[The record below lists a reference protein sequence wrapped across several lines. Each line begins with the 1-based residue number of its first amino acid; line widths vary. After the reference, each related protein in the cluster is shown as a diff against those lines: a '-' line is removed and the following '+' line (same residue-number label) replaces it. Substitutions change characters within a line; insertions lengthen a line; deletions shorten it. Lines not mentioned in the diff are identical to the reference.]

1 MDDIHGMIV
10 IFGSTGLTPLY
21 DVYETIHEQVQHCSK
36 PVFPI
41 LPSVSSAKE
50 EVDFFLAKGHI
61 NFPDEVVLGRA
72 LTKIYKTPYP
82 AEEKIFLDGVDI
94 PRVREIIEMS
104 EPGFQDPDVIQKL
117 LEAANIPIVREGTVK
132 SRKELLKTANEIGY
146 PLAIKVIGPVHKS
159 DIGGVT
165 LNIKS
170 DTHLLAEY
178 SRMMKIK
185 GVKAVLVQKMQTGT
199 ELFIGAKYEPKFGH
213 VLLCGLGGIFVE
225 VFGDHSSGLA
235 PLTFNEAYS
244 MIRNLKSYAIIQGI
258 RGQEGVNEDK
268 FAEIIVRLSSL
279 LRYAVEIKEMDLNP
293 LIGNKD
299 EIIVV
304 DSRVLIEK

>member
-1 MDDIHGMIV
+1 MNDIHGMIV
-10 IFGSTGLTPLY
+10 IFGSTRITPLY
-21 DVYETIHEQVQHCSK
+21 DLYETIHEQVEQCSK

-41 LPSVSSAKE
+41 LPSISSAKE

-72 LTKIYKTPYP
+72 LTLIYNTPYP

-94 PRVREIIEMS
+94 PRVREIIES
-104 EPGFQDPDVIQKL
+104 CKTGFQDPDVIQKL
-117 LEAANIPIVREGTVK
+117 LESASIPIVTGGIAK
-132 SRKELLKTANEIGY
+132 SKKELLRIASKIGF

-178 SRMMKIK
+178 NR
-185 GVKAVLVQKMQTGT
+185 
-199 ELFIGAKYEPKFGH
+199 
-213 VLLCGLGGIFVE
+213 
-225 VFGDHSSGLA
+225 
-235 PLTFNEAYS
+235 

-279 LRYAVEIKEMDLNP
+279 LRFAVEIKELDLNP